1 MGVESYY
8 QQVIKGILIV
18 AAVMLDQ
25 SKNKQD

>member
-8 QQVIKGILIV
+8 QQVIKGVLIV